1 MSDELAELAAILYE
15 RAGKP
20 YEEYIIKKGENGKKD
35 EIGTRCADL
44 PYLAECERWAAEQI
58 ERDSETQPELWRAA

>member
-20 YEEYIIKKGENGKKD
+20 YEENENGQ
-35 EIGTRCADL
+35 TRCADL
-44 PYLAECERWAAEQI
+44 PYLAECERWAAEQLK
-58 ERDSETQPELWRAA
+58 RDNEAQPELWRAA